1 MLYRG
6 PKGVDRLKVGK
17 NLLLFESLLFTGSLV
32 LWSCMCRSQ
41 DFRYFLRQNFPSM
54 LNGFYIIYEKVSGDN
69 SIRTADTMK
78 WE

>member
-1 MLYRG
+1 MLYRE
-6 PKGVDRLKVGK
+6 PKRVDQLKVGK
-17 NLLLFESLLFTGSLV
+17 RLILFEGLLFTGSFI
-32 LWSCMCRSQ
+32 LWSCMYKSQ

-54 LNGFYIIYEKVSGDN
+54 LNGFYIIYEKVSGDD